1 MTKSIAYFIIGLTI
15 SAYGLYIES
24 NLVILPGVILQVIG
38 AFMRCTDDIEIIRRE
53 ISDQQKT
60 K

>member
-1 MTKSIAYFIIGLTI
+1 MTTSIAYFIIGLVI

-24 NLVILPGVILQVIG
+24 NLVILPGVILQTIG
-38 AFMRCTDDIEIIRRE
+38 AFMRCTDGMEIIRRE
-53 ISDQQKT
+53 IGDQQKT